1 MKKHS
6 PAPWKYHDMEIT
18 DADGT
23 IIAGLE
29 WHDEKND
36 LPYELNGHLMA
47 AAPMLETALRTLMR
61 AKTGEEIKE
70 ARRYASIVLMN
81 ARGVEHDD
89 E

>member
-1 MKKHS
+1 MKHS

-36 LPYELNGHLMA
+36 LPHELNGHLMA

>member
-29 WHDEKND
+29 WHDETND